1 MFRQAADRD
10 FPLFFSRLCA
20 ARCIFL
26 LIRLNQRPMNDAQVK
41 EIQWHFGVVAETL
54 RSDICQV
61 AEDHS
66 DIRHEIH
73 ELHKE
78 LRGELEDMRALMWDC
93 KTLFFSPSQ
102 QAQS

>member
-1 MFRQAADRD
+1 
-10 FPLFFSRLCA
+10 
-20 ARCIFL
+20 
-26 LIRLNQRPMNDAQVK
+26 MNDAQVQ
-41 EIQWHFGVVAETL
+41 EIQRHFGVVAETL
-54 RSDICQV
+54 HSDICQA
-61 AEDHS
+61 AENHS

-78 LRGELEDMRALMWDC
+78 LRGEFKKMRALMWDC